1 MKNHLLVRKLKEALP
16 NKKFKFKKTIF
27 KKTINKGEIK
37 KAIKSK
43 KDQLSRKWLKVRN
56 LATK

>member
-1 MKNHLLVRKLKEALP
+1 MKNHLLVRKPKEALP

-43 KDQLSRKWLKVRN
+43 KDRLSRK
-56 LATK
+56 